1 MLGSNFQETLVPYIW
16 YKCTFCL
23 RWSSVTLS
31 LSSSLL
37 TSFLNWKLF
46 KKITANIS
54 TDYCEIHMFCNYDE
68 NKHVIA
74 YFLYCNMHDTM
85 VSKVSS
91 CLWIMIINFFVPK
104 FQDKVLGC
112 VCILGSV
119 KVKKYLFYGLI
130 LQSFSCS
137 QGFDFTLTSR

>member
-1 MLGSNFQETLVPYIW
+1 MILRDSKSLVQFTDFISE
-16 YKCTFCL
+16 L
-23 RWSSVTLS
+23 E
-31 LSSSLL
+31 
-37 TSFLNWKLF
+37 
-46 KKITANIS
+46 ITANIS

-68 NKHVIA
+68 SKHVIA